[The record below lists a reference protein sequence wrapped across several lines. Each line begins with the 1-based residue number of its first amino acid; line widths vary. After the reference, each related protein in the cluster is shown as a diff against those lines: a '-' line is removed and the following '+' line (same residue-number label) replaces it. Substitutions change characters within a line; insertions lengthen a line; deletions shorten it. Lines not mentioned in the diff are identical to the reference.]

1 MSEVT
6 DKLRL
11 ELMREL
17 ASIEVEGVFDCG
29 YNDKVEM
36 LIDGIPGFS
45 AMSDKELIK
54 YAKDNYI
61 GDDEDKNWE
70 TLYRIVVRLEGE
82 LGVDEILLAEGV

>member
-11 ELMREL
+11 DLMYEL
-17 ASIEVEGVFDCG
+17 ARTEVEGVFDCG
-29 YNDKVEM
+29 YNDRVEM

-54 YAKDNYI
+54 YTKDNYI
-61 GDDEDKNWE
+61 GDDEDESWE

-82 LGVDEILLAEGV
+82 LAVDEILLAEGV